1 MNPVLLEELKKQ
13 ISGDVDVSTE
23 TLTVYNHD
31 ASIFSLTPQVVVFPK
46 NGDDVKALVK
56 FVDQHK
62 NDIPDLS
69 LTARAA
75 STCMSGGGLSESIVI
90 GFLKYF
96 NHPAKIEG
104 DLATVE
110 PGIYYRDF
118 EKQTLEHNLL
128 FPTYPSS
135 REICALGGMIN
146 NNCGG
151 EKSLQYGKTEDWVR
165 KMTMVLADGNTYE
178 FKPLNDRELQAKMK
192 QADFEG
198 EIYKKIYELLTT
210 NYELIKHAK
219 PAVTKNSAGYYLW
232 NVYDKEKGVFD
243 LTKLFVGAQG
253 TLGLMLDA
261 TVQLVPVKKHKE
273 MLVIDLWDLSHLGQA
288 INTILPYAPESLEM
302 YDDKTLKLALK
313 YFGGFGQKLGTSN
326 IFSTFYQFLPEFMME
341 LMHHLPKLVIQ
352 AEFTDD
358 DVDGMNKKIAELEGK
373 LQQFHPK
380 LTLVPSEEKEK
391 KYWLIRRESFSLLR
405 GKIKDKY
412 ASPFIDDFVVNPE
425 HLPEFLP
432 KLNAIFAK
440 YPSLIYTIA
449 GHAGNGNFHI
459 IPLMDI
465 RDKTQQDIIPKLSKE
480 VFDLVI
486 SYKGSNSGEHN
497 DGLIRTPFLEDMYG
511 KEIVSLFEKTKDIF
525 DPQGIFNPRKKVRGD
540 MDFAMQHIRQ
550 NW

>member
-1 MNPVLLEELKKQ
+1 MNPALLEELKKH
-13 ISGDVDVSTE
+13 IKGDVDTTTE
-23 TLTVYNHD
+23 TLTQYNHD
-31 ASIFSLTPQVVVFPK
+31 ASVFSLMPQVVVFPK
-46 NGDDVKALVK
+46 DGDDVKALVQ
-56 FVDQHK
+56 FVTDHK
-62 NDIPDLS
+62 KDTPDLS

-75 STCMSGGGLSESIVI
+75 STCMSGGGLSDSIVI

-104 DLATVE
+104 DRATVE
-110 PGIYYRDF
+110 PGVYYRDF
-118 EKQTLEHNLL
+118 EKQTLEHNML

-165 KMTMVLADGNTYE
+165 KMNMVLADGNAYE
-178 FKPLNDRELQAKMK
+178 FKQLTQKELEEKME
-192 QADFEG
+192 QTNFEG
-198 EIYKKIYELLTT
+198 EVYKKL
-210 NYELIKHAK
+210 YELISTNYDLIKAAK

-232 NVYDKEKGVFD
+232 NVYDKEKGTFD

-273 MLVIDLWDLSHLGQA
+273 MLVIDLWDLSHLGEV
-288 INTILPYAPESLEM
+288 INTILPYVPESLEM

-313 YFGGFGQKLGTSN
+313 YFGGFGQKLGTSGIN
-326 IFSTFYQFLPEFMME
+326 TFYQFLPEFMME
-341 LMHHLPKLVIQ
+341 WMHHLPKLVIQ

-358 DVDGMNKKIAELEGK
+358 DTDAMNKKIIELEGK

-380 LTLVPSEEKEK
+380 LTVLPTEEKEK
-391 KYWLIRRESFSLLR
+391 KYWLIRRESFNLLR
-405 GKIKDKY
+405 NKIKDRY

-459 IPLMDI
+459 IPLMDL
-465 RDKTQQDIIPKLSKE
+465 RDKAQQDIIPRLSKE

-511 KEIVSLFEKTKDIF
+511 KDIVALFEKTKDIF
-525 DPQGIFNPRKKVRGD
+525 DPQGIFNPRKKVRGNLA
-540 MDFAMQHIRQ
+540 FAMSHIRQ
-550 NW
+550 TW

>member
-1 MNPVLLEELKKQ
+1 MNPALLEELKKV
-13 ISGDVDVSTE
+13 IKGDVDVSTE
-23 TLTVYNHD
+23 TLTQYNHD
-31 ASIFSLTPQVVVFPK
+31 ASIFAVTPQVVVFPK
-46 NGDDVKALVK
+46 DADDVKALVA
-56 FVDQHK
+56 FVNQHK
-62 NDIPDLS
+62 TDTPDLT

-75 STCMSGGGLSESIVI
+75 STCMSGGGLSDSIVV

-96 NHPAKIEG
+96 NHPSRIEG

-110 PGIYYRDF
+110 PGVYYRDF
-118 EKQTLEHNLL
+118 EKETLTHNML

-165 KMTMVLADGNTYE
+165 KMTMVLADGIVYE
-178 FKPLNDRELQAKMK
+178 IKPLTIQELEAKMK
-192 QADFEG
+192 LTTFEG
-198 EIYKKIYELLTT
+198 EVYTKIYKLISD
-210 NYELIKHAK
+210 NYDVIKAAK
-219 PAVTKNSAGYYLW
+219 PQVSKNSAGYYLW
-232 NVYDKEKGVFD
+232 NVYDKEKGIFD

-253 TLGLMLDA
+253 TLGFMLDA

-273 MLVIDLWDLSHLGQA
+273 MLVIDLWDLSHLGEVV
-288 INTILPYAPESLEM
+288 NTILPYAPESLEM

-313 YFGGFGQKLGTSN
+313 YFGGFGEKLGSKN
-326 IFSTFYQFLPEFMME
+326 ILQTFYQFLPEFVFSWT
-341 LMHHLPKLVIQ
+341 HNLPKLVIQ

-358 DVDGMNKKIAELEGK
+358 DVDGMNKKIVELEGK

-380 LTLVPSEEKEK
+380 LTLVPTEEKEK

-405 GKIKDKY
+405 NKIKDKY
-412 ASPFIDDFVVNPE
+412 ASPFIDDFVVNPD

-459 IPLMDI
+459 IPLIDLK
-465 RDKTQQDIIPKLSKE
+465 DKTQQEIIPKLSKE

-511 KEIVSLFEKTKDIF
+511 KEIVTLFEKTKEIF
-525 DPQGIFNPRKKVRGD
+525 DPKGIFNPRKKVHGD
-540 MDFAMQHIRQ
+540 MSFAMSHIRQ
-550 NW
+550 SW